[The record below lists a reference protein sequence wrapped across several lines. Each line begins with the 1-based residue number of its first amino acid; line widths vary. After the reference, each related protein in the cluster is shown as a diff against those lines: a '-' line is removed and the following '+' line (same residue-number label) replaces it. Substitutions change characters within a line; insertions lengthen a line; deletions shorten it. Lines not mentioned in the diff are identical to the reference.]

1 MIASEVF
8 HIYVGHHPAR
18 RKDSKLGKAGII
30 LRIGIYPGSFD
41 PVTLGHLDIILRA
54 SKLVD
59 HLIIGVLNNSSKS
72 PLFTS
77 EERAHFLKL
86 VTEGIPNVTIESYQG
101 LLVDFADK
109 KKANIIVRGLR
120 AITDFEYELQL
131 AQTNHKMNPNVDT
144 VFLTTSVEYAY
155 LSSST
160 VREIASYGGKI
171 EQFVPACI
179 VQSIYEKYNKLRRG

>member
-1 MIASEVF
+1 M
-8 HIYVGHHPAR
+8 
-18 RKDSKLGKAGII
+18 
-30 LRIGIYPGSFD
+30 RIGLYPGSFD

-59 HLIIGVLNNSSKS
+59 HLIIGVLKNSSKS

-77 EERAHFLKL
+77 EERVYFLEQ
-86 VTEGIPNVTIESYQG
+86 VTKDITNVTIESYQG
-101 LLVDFADK
+101 LLVDFADEK
-109 KKANIIVRGLR
+109 NANVIVRGLR

-131 AQTNHKMNPNVDT
+131 AQTNHKMNPRVDT

-171 EQFVPACI
+171 EQFVPASI
-179 VQSIYEKYNKLRRG
+179 VQSVYEKYNKLRRS

>member
-1 MIASEVF
+1 M
-8 HIYVGHHPAR
+8 
-18 RKDSKLGKAGII
+18 
-30 LRIGIYPGSFD
+30 LRIGLYPGSFD

-59 HLIIGVLNNSSKS
+59 HLIIGVLKNSSKS

-77 EERAHFLKL
+77 EERVYFLEQ
-86 VTEGIPNVTIESYQG
+86 VTKDITNVTIESYQG
-101 LLVDFADK
+101 LLVDFADEK
-109 KKANIIVRGLR
+109 NANVIVRGLR

-131 AQTNHKMNPNVDT
+131 AQTNHKMNPRVDT

-171 EQFVPACI
+171 EQFVPASI
-179 VQSIYEKYNKLRRG
+179 VQSVYEKYNKLRRS